1 MPCACP
7 GNFQRHRFWS
17 GGDFPVSGG
26 VGVWLVGVMVYRLL
40 TVLACVWAMGMGAQ
54 AQEGKTL
61 VVASLLAETDAVV
74 PGQPFQVG
82 VLLEM
87 APGWHTYWEY
97 SGDSGLP
104 TQIDW
109 ELPEGFVAGAI
120 EWPAPVAK
128 LEPGDIQVYG
138 YSGRVLLM
146 VPITP
151 PAELSGEVELK
162 AKVSWLVCEDI
173 CVPGDAVV
181 SLNLPVGPVASPT
194 NTAVFQDF
202 RAQVPSSE
210 VPPYHLDWTRSGNLL
225 RLRIEGIPEGE
236 PIGLF
241 PLPAENQAVGHPA
254 PLGTNGVEISVD
266 GPFRGVLAVGSG
278 AERRAWLVSDGDSS
292 GQGGQAATVE
302 QVTGMG
308 LWLALFYGFIGGMIL
323 NLMPCVLPVISLK
336 IFGFIRQAGESRWR
350 IFSHGLAF
358 TGGIFAWF
366 MGLAIVIV
374 ALKSGGAEVTWAF
387 QFQNPW
393 FNVVIGSIVFVFALN
408 LAGVFEIVLPG
419 RAATAM
425 ESAGSGSGL
434 GGAFFQGVFAT
445 LLATPCTAPFLGSA
459 LGFAFGQ
466 SAVVILAM
474 FASVAFGMALPYVLL
489 SAEPGWLRFLPKP
502 GVWME
507 RLRQFMAFPLFAT
520 LLWILSVL
528 GGQRGLDGV
537 LWFSVFL
544 LCLAFACWL
553 YGAFCGPSGSA
564 GRRAAVLVL
573 IAVVG
578 VGGGWWSLG
587 HKFSRAGIQKAG
599 GIEWVAFSKERLD
612 REIAGGRTVF
622 LDFTA
627 DWCITCKFNERT
639 AIDTPGVRQIL
650 KEKHIVA
657 MKADW
662 TNANPEITAA
672 LKSFG
677 RVGVPFYVIYPAGDA
692 ANPIVLPEL
701 LTESILAEALRQVP

>member
-1 MPCACP
+1 
-7 GNFQRHRFWS
+7 
-17 GGDFPVSGG
+17 
-26 VGVWLVGVMVYRLL
+26 MVYRALL
-40 TVLACVWAMGMGAQ
+40 AVALMLAVGSWAPAQ
-54 AQEGKTL
+54 VRDGKPL
-61 VVASLLAETDAVV
+61 VVATLLADTAAVA
-74 PGQPFQVG
+74 PGRAFEAG

-97 SGDSGLP
+97 GGNAGLP
-104 TQIDW
+104 TRIEW
-109 ELPEGFVAGAI
+109 ELPEGFVAGPI
-120 EWPAPVAK
+120 EWPAPEAK
-128 LEPGDIQVYG
+128 LEPGDIQTYA

-151 PAELSGEVELK
+151 PAELGGEVELK

-173 CVPGDAVV
+173 CIPGDAEV
-181 SLNLPVGPVASPT
+181 SLRLPVAQEAAPA
-194 NTAVFQDF
+194 NAAVFEEF
-202 RAQVPSSE
+202 RAKVPSAE
-210 VPPYHLDWTRSGNLL
+210 APPYPLDWTRAGGLL
-225 RLRIEGIPEGE
+225 RLKVGGVPEGE
-236 PIGLF
+236 VIGLF
-241 PLPAENQAVGHPA
+241 PLPAENQIVGHPKSVA
-254 PLGTNGVEISVD
+254 TNEVEISVD
-266 GPFRGVLAVGSG
+266 GPFRGVLAVGAG
-278 AERRAWLVSDGDSS
+278 AARRAWVVGDG
-292 GQGGQAATVE
+292 GGTGQAKAAEPVE
-302 QVTGMG
+302 GMG
-308 LWLALFYGFIGGMIL
+308 LWLALFYGFLGGMIL

-350 IFSHGLAF
+350 ILSHGLAF
-358 TGGIFAWF
+358 AGGIFAWF
-366 MGLAIVIV
+366 LGLAVVIV
-374 ALKSGGAEVTWAF
+374 ALKSGGTEVTWAF

-466 SAVVILAM
+466 SAGVIVAM

-502 GVWME
+502 GAWME

-528 GGQRGLDGV
+528 GGQRGVDGV

-553 YGAFCGPSGSA
+553 YGAFCGPVGSA
-564 GRRAAVLVL
+564 GRRAVVLVL
-573 IAVVG
+573 IVG
-578 VGGGWWSLG
+578 ICVGGGWWTLG
-587 HKFSRAGIQKAG
+587 QKFAGAG
-599 GIEWVAFSKERLD
+599 EKSGEGIDWVPFSKGRLE

-622 LDFTA
+622 VDFTA

-639 AIDTPGVRQIL
+639 AIDTPGVRALL
-650 KEKHIVA
+650 KERRVVA

-692 ANPIVLPEL
+692 ANPVVLPEL
-701 LTESILAEALRQVP
+701 LTESILVGALREVP